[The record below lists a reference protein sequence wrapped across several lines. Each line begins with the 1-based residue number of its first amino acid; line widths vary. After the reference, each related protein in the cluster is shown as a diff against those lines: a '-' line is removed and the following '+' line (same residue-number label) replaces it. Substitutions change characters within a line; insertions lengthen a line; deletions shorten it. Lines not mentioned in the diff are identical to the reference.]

1 MADFNE
7 LNDPELEALAVALR
21 ENRPEPEAD
30 FAEKLDTAVADHF
43 PKEWTDDANPGRRSF
58 SDWLTRHFGNARQ
71 VLLPAT
77 AGLAG
82 LLVVAV
88 VVGVGMNGGGST
100 DSSSD
105 GGVIS
110 SESSSAGDSTAAS
123 AGAEATVD
131 QDSAGGAA
139 PEPAAPQFND
149 LGKTRTGVTLDPQSA
164 TIENTSKSPG
174 VYAAGTDDRKVAYET
189 DITLGTDPDNVQDVS
204 NDIVGVV
211 DDHNGIVLDSS
222 VEDGPAG
229 QAGADF
235 SLMIPS
241 AQLESAVSDLSGLA
255 DLRSRNQETEDI
267 TAPTLT
273 VEDSLR
279 DSRARVDSLV
289 KELSEATTDE
299 DRARIEDELAQE
311 RRQTARLSTRLNKLE
326 RRASLT
332 PVSVVV
338 ETGGDTSSDEDDSAW
353 GVGDAF
359 DDAGRMLGVA
369 AGVTLIALAIA
380 VPIGLVLLIA
390 LALNRAWVR
399 HSRRRALEDN

>member
-82 LLVVAV
+82 ILVVAV
-88 VVGVGMNGGGST
+88 VVGVGMNGGGSSDT
-100 DSSSD
+100 NSDSSVASR
-105 GGVIS
+105 
-110 SESSSAGDSTAAS
+110 EFSAGDSGAVS
-123 AGAEATVD
+123 AEPEFEDRAQGNESFD
-131 QDSAGGAA
+131 SSAGGAA
-139 PEPAAPQFND
+139 ANSIEKLSSKQLDQADVQVVPA
-149 LGKTRTGVTLDPQSA
+149 
-164 TIENTSKSPG
+164 SKSPG

-211 DDHNGIVLDSS
+211 DDHDGIVLDSS

-311 RRQTARLSTRLNKLE
+311 RRQAARLSTRLNKLE